1 MSEIRINRW
10 NAAIYIRISKDNGED
25 TLEIQ
30 ESTVRKHLSEIGNI
44 QIHSVKFDDGYSG
57 LNCNRPAFQE
67 MLAEIESGDK
77 LCGSAGFV
85 TLQQKLY

>member
-10 NAAIYIRISKDNGED
+10 NAAIYIRISKDKGED

-44 QIHSVKFDDGYSG
+44 QIHSVKVDDGYSG
-57 LNCNRPAFQE
+57 
-67 MLAEIESGDK
+67 
-77 LCGSAGFV
+77 
-85 TLQQKLY
+85 